1 MKKLLDISSEERN
14 RILEMHQD
22 ATRKNYL
29 TEAPQQT
36 SLGSARIANPQLPP
50 NSAPMFY
57 INSLFAPNEVI
68 KSTLYLYNPE
78 TPTLRERSGEAK
90 ILSRAVTVTEYGKKL
105 GIDQSK
111 VKVTIPTGSIYYGI
125 QPGAKLGEVIAQK
138 VGDYIVAPVTVS
150 FPAPQTPFR
159 STPETAKQP
168 VMTISFDTND
178 KNNPKQSINVYFAD
192 KAGVAVGAQTTPR

>member
-14 RILEMHQD
+14 RILEMHQE

-29 TEAPQQT
+29 TEAPLET
-36 SLGSARIANPQLPP
+36 PLGSARIANPQLPI

-57 INSLFAPNEVI
+57 ITSLFAPNELI
-68 KSTLYLYNPE
+68 KSTLYLYNPN
-78 TPTLRERSGEAK
+78 TPTLRQSSGEAK

-111 VKVTIPTGSIYYGI
+111 VKVTIPTGSIYYGV
-125 QPGAKLGEVIAQK
+125 QPGTKLGEVVTQK
-138 VGDYIVAPVTVS
+138 IGDYIVAPVTVS
-150 FPAPQTPFR
+150 FPAPQTPFK

-168 VMTISFDTND
+168 VMTVTFETND
-178 KNNPKQSINVYFAD
+178 KNKPTQSINVYFAD
-192 KAGVAVGAQTTPR
+192 KAGVAVGAETTPR